1 MKVAPT
7 FATCLVTIALATLTG
22 CNHQQDESMSSSPK
36 PTSESMRTVCVG
48 RYTVDLPRSADH
60 FKMAQSFNGIRI
72 DVRTPS
78 NDQQLREAILQ
89 AAPVGASM
97 ATGSLS
103 SPPNDMPPGG
113 VFQVSNDGEDLHT
126 LRAYILKQDVA
137 FSFSVQV
144 LSDSVAG
151 AKVAIS
157 KLMQSVRPRGNLE
170 TPTEPGLCIDNGFIP
185 GAPSDR
191 EFVYLIGNLPESKSG
206 FGVGTDTASRGTKK
220 NIIER
225 LATLPPALANLV
237 SSSSKT
243 LRSHSRNVAGRD
255 GDEYDV
261 VDKSASTASFEWTA
275 MPGDDRA
282 LEPWIDIKLDS
293 DGPVSESEQNQLLVV
308 WDAILNSVKRR

>member
-1 MKVAPT
+1 MKVAST
-7 FATCLVTIALATLTG
+7 FATCLVAVALATLAG
-22 CNHQQDESMSSSPK
+22 CNHQQDANTSSSLR

-72 DVRTPS
+72 DARSPS
-78 NDQQLREAILQ
+78 NAQQLHEAILQ
-89 AAPVGASM
+89 AAPVDASM

-103 SPPNDMPPGG
+103 SPPIDMPDGG
-113 VFQVSNDGEDLHT
+113 VFQLSNDGEDLHT

-151 AKVAIS
+151 AKVAIA
-157 KLMQSVRPRGNLE
+157 KLMQSVRPRHNLE
-170 TPTEPGLCIDNGFIP
+170 TPTEPGFCIDNGFIP
-185 GAPSDR
+185 GAPSDL
-191 EFVYLIGNLPESKSG
+191 ESVYLIGDLPESKSG
-206 FGVGTDTASRGTKK
+206 FGIGTDTASRGTQK

-225 LATLPPALANLV
+225 LSSLPPALANLV

-243 LRSHSRNVAGRD
+243 LRSRSWNVAGRD
-255 GDEYDV
+255 GDEHDV
-261 VDKSASTASFEWTA
+261 VDRSASTASFEWTA
-275 MPGDDRA
+275 MPGEDRA
-282 LEPWIDIKLDS
+282 RDPWIDIKLDS

-308 WDAILNSVKRR
+308 WDEILNSLKWR